1 MPSYVEPF
9 QVNKVEFGALSPIL
23 CNFKWEP
30 QYNRPARSRHHQ
42 GQGQGE
48 PSHPGSGDTPLS
60 DPIHKGGGGG
70 NKGEAKLSAEAL
82 DAEHAYSSI
91 VVAADVTF
99 RSGITIYLD
108 TNVTL
113 MGLKVK
119 VGLFSLSLS
128 PSPSLPVRA
137 FI

>member
-1 MPSYVEPF
+1 M
-9 QVNKVEFGALSPIL
+9 NKVEFGALSPIL

-30 QYNRPARSRHHQ
+30 QFKRQAHGHHGHDQGHGQGHGQGQGQ

-48 PSHPGSGDTPLS
+48 PTPDHGSTSRSGRSHN
-60 DPIHKGGGGG
+60 GGG
-70 NKGEAKLSAEAL
+70 KRVKLSADAL
-82 DAEHAYSSI
+82 DAEHAFSSV

-119 VGLFSLSLS
+119 VSVFVTLF
-128 PSPSLPVRA
+128 PTFRG
-137 FI
+137 